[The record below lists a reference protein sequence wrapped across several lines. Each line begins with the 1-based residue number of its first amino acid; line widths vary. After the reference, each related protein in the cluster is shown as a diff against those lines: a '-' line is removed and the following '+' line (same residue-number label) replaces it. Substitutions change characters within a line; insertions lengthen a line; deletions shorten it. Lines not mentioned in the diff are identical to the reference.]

1 MANKGLRIRQSKPS
15 QENMSD
21 SPEMGENRGTG
32 SWVPLI
38 ARCGMIGGS
47 MRWASM
53 FSVNLCVLQTR
64 AGPGDSL

>member
-1 MANKGLRIRQSKPS
+1 MANKGLRQSKPS
-15 QENMSD
+15 RAITSD

-38 ARCGMIGGS
+38 ARCGVIGGS
-47 MRWASM
+47 MTWASM
-53 FSVNLCVLQTR
+53 FSVSLCVLQTR